1 MMSTSARRQAGAAES
16 CAPPTQNT
24 DTRSNS
30 TNTLPTSQTAELQQ
44 TVGEWGAPHGEAWAH
59 AIVLVLSCPALGR
72 ATFWDD
78 SRVQGPDCTVSL
90 PTAAFNFC
98 FMFLTQSRTNHMVV
112 EIIQACTPPY
122 FQRSPLQ
129 EGGLD
134 RSSAAS
140 PFSPAARGVARASSD
155 QDCNITSIVPDAV
168 A

>member
-112 EIIQACTPPY
+112 EIMHKLAHHRI
-122 FQRSPLQ
+122 SN
-129 EGGLD
+129 
-134 RSSAAS
+134 
-140 PFSPAARGVARASSD
+140 AARFKREDWIDLLLHHLFHLLHAA
-155 QDCNITSIVPDAV
+155 
-168 A
+168 